1 MVGVAT
7 RNTSDKD
14 IKNADL
20 YNPAQEQANKTLELT
35 AVNVAKIH
43 RVVVVR
49 VVLKL
54 VQVVRA
60 AAHLHRS
67 PEYNR
72 ARTHT

>member
-60 AAHLHRS
+60 AAHLHR
-67 PEYNR
+67 
-72 ARTHT
+72 